1 MTQLDMIESKLI
13 EILKKHIGKDS
24 AIDAG
29 TIAGMLSVE
38 DNDTHRRMR
47 SVITNVLRKT
57 ELPIGATAKGY
68 FIIKDADELVEYVDA
83 LSKRSEDIDDRKARV
98 MLNYSKY
105 YNVKPLQ
112 LPDEDE

>member
-1 MTQLDMIESKLI
+1 MTQLDTIESKLI
-13 EILKKHIGKDS
+13 EILRKHIGKEL

-29 TIAGMLSVE
+29 TIAGMLNVD
-38 DNDTHRRMR
+38 DNDTHRNMR
-47 SVITNVLRKT
+47 SIITSVLRKT
-57 ELPIGATAKGY
+57 DLPIGATTRGY

-98 MLNYSKY
+98 MLNYSRY

-112 LPDEDE
+112 LPEEE